1 MNTSFDEQTLKDLE
15 FSTIREWL
23 TGYAVGQTSASRL
36 AVLTPSNRFDEITKE
51 LNRVNE
57 FFMLRSEGENFPS
70 LDFDELLTEIKLLP
84 IRNAVLSQEGFYRIS
99 RASILVNTI
108 IYFFD
113 KREKEYPLLAEILK
127 EAYYSTEII
136 DAIDK
141 VFDRKGAIKDDASP
155 ILFQIRQEIKTV
167 RNQINKN
174 FDKELRRLTKDNLL
188 GDTREAFV
196 NERRVLTVM
205 STHKRKVSGTVV
217 GSSKTGSLTFIEP
230 ICNVELN
237 NEYEL
242 LLDDERKEI
251 YRILQ
256 ILTRDIAHLLPLINE
271 YQKILTEFDFINA
284 KTKLALDLKCSLPA
298 IQSETTLEL
307 INAVHPILW
316 KNNQLHGKKTF
327 SQYLYMDK
335 FSRMLVISGPNAG
348 GKSITLKTIG
358 LLQIMLQAGLLV
370 PVDSNSKMCFF
381 QQVLTDI
388 GDNQSIEN
396 ELSTYSYR
404 LKRMNYFLQ
413 VANRKTLLLL
423 DEFGT
428 GSDPELGGA
437 LAEVFFENL
446 YNKKCYGVITTHY
459 ANIKLKADQLRNAIN
474 GCMLFDTDTLEPL
487 YKFSL
492 GQPGSS
498 FTFEVAQING
508 IPMEIIEDAKSRMD
522 DRKVRMDK
530 LLNELQREKT
540 YLEHLNKEHIEAQE
554 TAQKA
559 KNEYL
564 EKKSK
569 LEEKLKS
576 LQEVNEINN
585 KFISSGKKMVSFIQR
600 YVSKS
605 RKKEVNKPLLDEIT
619 KYIAVEK
626 SKIEEHLRIE
636 KLKSEANI
644 PKKNTK
650 KKKVILEKDEYQ
662 REKITIG
669 STVKLIATKQSGTV
683 EEINGQLI
691 TVVFGFMRMKVERE
705 KLMWVK

>member
-1 MNTSFDEQTLKDLE
+1 MNSFDEQTINDLE

-23 TGYAVGQTSASRL
+23 VNYSIGPTAEKRL
-36 AVLTPSNRFDEITKE
+36 MELSPTNRFEEIKNE
-51 LNRVNE
+51 LYRVNE
-57 FFMLRSEGENFPS
+57 FLSLRSDGENFPA
-70 LDFDELLTEIKLLP
+70 LDFEELLTEIKYLP
-84 IRNAVLSQEGFYRIS
+84 IKNAVLSQEGFYRIS
-99 RASILVNTI
+99 RASLIVNTI
-108 IYFFD
+108 LYFFD
-113 KREKEYPLLAEILK
+113 KREKDYPLLAEILK
-127 EAYYSTEII
+127 EAYYTTEII
-136 DAIDK
+136 DSIDK

-155 ILFQIRQEIKTV
+155 TLAEIRQSIRSVK
-167 RNQINKN
+167 NKINKN
-174 FDKELRRLTKDNLL
+174 FEKEMRRLTKENFL
-188 GDTREAFV
+188 GETREAFV

-205 STHKRKVSGTVV
+205 STHKRKISGQVV

-230 ICNVELN
+230 TCNVELN

-256 ILTRDIAHLLPLINE
+256 ILTAEIAHLLPLIKE
-271 YQKILTEFDFINA
+271 YQTILTEFDFINA
-284 KTKLALDLKCSLPA
+284 KTKLALELNCSLPA
-298 IQSETTLEL
+298 IQEDTTIEL

-316 KNNQLHGKKTF
+316 KNNKVQGKKTF
-327 SQYLYMDK
+327 SQYLFMDK

-358 LLQIMLQAGLLV
+358 LLQIMLQSGLLV
-370 PVDSNSKMCFF
+370 PVDPNSKMCFF
-381 QQVLTDI
+381 QQILTDI

-404 LKRMNYFLQ
+404 LKRMKRFLE
-413 VANRKTLLLL
+413 VANRRTLLLL

-446 YNKKCYGVITTHY
+446 YNKKCFGVITTHY

-474 GCMLFDTDTLEPL
+474 GCMMFDTETLEPL

-508 IPMEIIEDAKSRMD
+508 IPMELIEDAKSRMD

-540 YLEHLNKEHIEAQE
+540 YLERLNKEHIEAQE
-554 TAQKA
+554 LAQKA
-559 KNEYL
+559 KNEFL

-569 LEEKLKS
+569 LEDKLK
-576 LQEVNEINN
+576 LIQEQNEINN
-585 KFISSGKKMVSFIQR
+585 KFISSGKKMTSYIQR
-600 YVSKS
+600 FVTRSKK
-605 RKKEVNKPLLDEIT
+605 RDINKPLIDEIT
-619 KYIAVEK
+619 KYITVEK
-626 SKIEEHLRIE
+626 SKIEEADRIE
-636 KLKSEANI
+636 KLKLESKL
-644 PKKNTK
+644 PKKVTK
-650 KKKVILEKDEYQ
+650 KQKVQIERDEYE
-662 REKITIG
+662 RAKIVLG

-683 EEINGQLI
+683 EEINGEMI